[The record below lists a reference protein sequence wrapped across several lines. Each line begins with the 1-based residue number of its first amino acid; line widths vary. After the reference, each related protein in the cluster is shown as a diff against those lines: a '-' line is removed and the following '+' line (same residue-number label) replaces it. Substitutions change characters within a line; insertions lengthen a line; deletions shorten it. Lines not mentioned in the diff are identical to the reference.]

1 MFCFALFLRQAL
13 SVPYAGLSHL
23 WVSGLQ
29 WNIPNS
35 TIYLGRPKSPSCPS
49 VPGSEIGTQA
59 RLQSSRRL
67 RTEQE
72 RRCSSP
78 STIGHRSQSTCFW
91 LHRAGGSWPGVSHH
105 LVSRDGDS
113 AVEVALPRAAGPLGK
128 DLRRARGNFLTPKVV
143 QEAPLHISPKNWLK
157 WCPKGLLQKEPIYS
171 LKIKYIDFHLII
183 NYKSL
188 ESTENLYREIKI
200 SN

>member
-59 RLQSSRRL
+59 RLQSSRTQN
-67 RTEQE
+67 RTGKEMFQSFHHWSQE
-72 RRCSSP
+72 P
-78 STIGHRSQSTCFW
+78 KYLLLASQSWW
-91 LHRAGGSWPGVSHH
+91 LLTWCLSSLGEQGRRFCSWSGPSQSSRATGQ
-105 LVSRDGDS
+105 
-113 AVEVALPRAAGPLGK
+113 RA
-128 DLRRARGNFLTPKVV
+128 LRRARGNFLTPKVV

>member
-1 MFCFALFLRQAL
+1 MMFCFALRQAL

-35 TIYLGRPKSPSCPS
+35 KTHLGRPKSPSCPS

-91 LHRAGGSWPGVSHH
+91 LHRAGGSWPGVS
-105 LVSRDGDS
+105 LSSLGEQGWRFCSRSGPS
-113 AVEVALPRAAGPLGK
+113 QSSRATGQRA
-128 DLRRARGNFLTPKVV
+128 LRRARGNFLSPKVV

-157 WCPKGLLQKEPIYS
+157 WCPKGLL
-171 LKIKYIDFHLII
+171 
-183 NYKSL
+183 
-188 ESTENLYREIKI
+188 
-200 SN
+200 

>member
-35 TIYLGRPKSPSCPS
+35 TTYLGRPKSPSCPS

-128 DLRRARGNFLTPKVV
+128 EPSGGPGETFWLLRLCKKLLCISLLKTGLNDV
-143 QEAPLHISPKNWLK
+143 QKAY
-157 WCPKGLLQKEPIYS
+157 CRRS
-171 LKIKYIDFHLII
+171 LYIL
-183 NYKSL
+183 
-188 ESTENLYREIKI
+188 
-200 SN
+200 